1 MIDNRME
8 SSMRNMNEH
17 EATTAP
23 GALTGKVILG
33 IEGMTCASCVS
44 RVERALGKLPGVR
57 GATVNLATE
66 RAAIEYAPEEITPD
80 ALKSA
85 IERAGYRALDL
96 PTESA
101 AGDDGRE
108 AARDEARRAL
118 GRSVLVAALP
128 TFLLMLLDMVPML
141 LPAAHRWIDAV
152 IPMRDLHYLFFVLAT
167 IVQAGPGRRF
177 YLSGWR
183 ALLHGSPDMNTLV
196 MIGTSAAYGYSVVST
211 FLPEALPDGTAH
223 VYYEASAAIITLVLL
238 GRYLESMAKG
248 RTGRAI
254 TSLLGLQARSARVV
268 RDGVEMSVP
277 IDEVV
282 VGDLVVVR
290 PGEKI
295 AVDGIVADG
304 ESHVDESMITG
315 EPVPVLKGAGEE
327 VIGGT
332 INTAG
337 SFTFQATRVGGETM
351 LARIVRMVEDAQAS
365 KPPIQALADRVVAL
379 FVPIVM
385 AIAALTFIL
394 WIVLGPEPASGF
406 ALVNAVA
413 VLIIACPCAMGLAT
427 PTSIMVG
434 TGKGAELGLLFRS
447 GEALESLQGARVI
460 ALDKTGTLTEGR
472 PALTDFRPIGPF
484 DPVELLGLIASV
496 EDRSEHPVAR
506 AIVEEAGRRGAVL
519 GRVSG
524 FEGTPGFGVA
534 GIVSGRRVEAGAD
547 RYMRRLGYDVDP
559 LAADAAALADL
570 GRTPLYAAVDGVMA
584 AVLAVAD
591 PIRETAPAALAA
603 LHRMGL
609 RVAMITGDNA
619 RTARAVA
626 GALGI
631 DEVMAEVL
639 PDGKAAAV
647 RRLQESGEMVAFVG
661 DGINDAPALARAD
674 VGIAIGAGTDIAV
687 ESAGVILISGDLR
700 GIVRAIELSRRV
712 IRNIRGNLFW
722 AFAYNIVLIP
732 VAAGA
737 LYPFSGILL
746 SPVIAALAMGLSS
759 TFVLANALRLRRF
772 PVAIA

>member
-1 MIDNRME
+1 MINNRME
-8 SSMRNMNEH
+8 SCMRKMNEP
-17 EATTAP
+17 EVAP
-23 GALTGKVILG
+23 APEALTGTVTLG

-44 RVERALGKLPGVR
+44 RVERALVKLPGVR
-57 GATVNLATE
+57 GAAVNLATE
-66 RAAIEYAPEEITPD
+66 RAAIEYAPGEITPD
-80 ALKSA
+80 DLKGA
-85 IERAGYRALDL
+85 VERAGYRALDL
-96 PTESA
+96 PTEPV

-108 AARDEARRAL
+108 VARDEARRAL
-118 GRSVLVAALP
+118 GRSVLLAALP
-128 TFLLMLLDMVPML
+128 TLLLMLLDMVPML

-196 MIGTSAAYGYSVVST
+196 MIGTSAAYGYSVVAT
-211 FLPEALPDGTAH
+211 FLPGALPDGTAH

-254 TSLLGLQARSARVV
+254 TALLGLQARSARVV
-268 RDGVEMSVP
+268 RDGAEMSVP
-277 IDEVV
+277 IDDVL

-295 AVDGIVADG
+295 AVDGIVEDG
-304 ESHVDESMITG
+304 ESHVDEAMISG
-315 EPVPVLKGAGEE
+315 EPVPVMKGAGDE

-337 SFTFQATRVGGETM
+337 SFTFRVTRVGGETM
-351 LARIVRMVEDAQAS
+351 LARIVRMVEDAQGS

-379 FVPIVM
+379 FVPVVM

-447 GEALESLQGARVI
+447 GEALESLQGARMI

-472 PALTDFRPIGPF
+472 PALTDFRPLGPF

-496 EDRSEHPVAR
+496 EDRSEHPIAR
-506 AIVEEAGRRGAVL
+506 AIVEEAGRRGAAL
-519 GRVSG
+519 GSVSG

-534 GIVSGRRVEAGAD
+534 GIVAGRRVEVGAD
-547 RYMRRLGYDVDP
+547 RYMRRLGYDLDALV
-559 LAADAAALADL
+559 ADAAALADL

-603 LHRMGL
+603 LHGMGL

-674 VGIAIGAGTDIAV
+674 VGIAIGAGTDIAI

-712 IRNIRGNLFW
+712 IRNIRQNLFW

-759 TFVLANALRLRRF
+759 SFVLANALRLRRF